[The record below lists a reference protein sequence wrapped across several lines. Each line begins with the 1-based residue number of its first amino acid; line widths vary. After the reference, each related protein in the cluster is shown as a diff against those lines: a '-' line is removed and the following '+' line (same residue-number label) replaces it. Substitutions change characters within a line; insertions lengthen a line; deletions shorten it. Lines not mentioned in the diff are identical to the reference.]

1 MKDQV
6 GEIRTLLF
14 PKSVVVTALTREQ
27 RRRSKPLPHGIVKE
41 VAMREREDRIHVGV
55 AIETPDRELL
65 RFTFDQHFVA
75 ASILRYCFAERI
87 PVPKRADKSL
97 TTLGD
102 QLVMTMRLNVTPAMD
117 IALAMG
123 KPLGIGVTAMDEPD
137 AEATAAEATLEKP

>member
-41 VAMREREDRIHVGV
+41 VAMRARDDRVHVGV
-55 AIETPDRELL
+55 AIETADRELL
-65 RFTFDQHFVA
+65 RFAFDEHFVA

-102 QLVMTMRLNVTPAMD
+102 HLAMTMRLNVTAAMD
-117 IALAMG
+117 IALTMG
-123 KPLGIGVTAMDEPD
+123 KPLGIEAMAMDAPD
-137 AEATAAEATLEKP
+137 AEAID

>member
-1 MKDQV
+1 MKDSV

-27 RRRSKPLPHGIVKE
+27 RRRNKPLPYGIVKE
-41 VAMREREDRIHVGV
+41 VAVRERDNGVHVGV
-55 AIETPDRELL
+55 AIETPDREFL
-65 RFTFDQHFVA
+65 RFAFDEHSVA
-75 ASILRYCFAERI
+75 ASILRYCFAEGI

-102 QLVMTMRLNVTPAMD
+102 HLAMIMRLNVTPAMD

-123 KPLGIGVTAMDEPD
+123 KPLGIGATAMDEPD
-137 AEATAAEATLEKP
+137 AEAVD